1 MAEYLEFKQAKCKN
15 CYKCLRECPVKAIDV
30 KDLIIVNQGDVTLVC
45 SEKSAQRV
53 KELVHDLD
61 NDPNMRKFL

>member
-1 MAEYLEFKQAKCKN
+1 MVRGEFAGLDAEN
-15 CYKCLRECPVKAIDV
+15 CIVVSDAQHLIAAIDV

-53 KELVHDLD
+53 KELVHELD
-61 NDPNMRKFL
+61 KDPDKRKFL